1 MTRYLVLSGWVLV
14 LALVVTTEVIS
25 RRSRGHHGTLAAVRG
40 RMMRPLP
47 VYVITFVG
55 WLWLGWHF
63 FAR

>member
-1 MTRYLVLSGWVLV
+1 MTRYFVLSGWVLV
-14 LALVVTTEVIS
+14 LAFVVMTEVIS
-25 RRSRGHHGTLAAVRG
+25 RRSHGRYGTLAAVRD
-40 RMMRPLP
+40 RIMRPLP